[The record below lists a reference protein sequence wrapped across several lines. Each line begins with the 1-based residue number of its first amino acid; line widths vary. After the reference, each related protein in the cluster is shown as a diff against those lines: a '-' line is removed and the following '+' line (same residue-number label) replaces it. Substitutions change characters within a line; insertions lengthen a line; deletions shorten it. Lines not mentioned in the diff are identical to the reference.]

1 MDELEQG
8 SRAADDRSQKTG
20 EALRALREGLGAK
33 LETHRRRVSDIE
45 VDLTSRLMQ
54 LAEEMA
60 KEQATEAAAQL
71 ALRDEELQKLR
82 DTLTER
88 DATLAKLEQ
97 QVADAETTRS
107 RLSAELTESRTAI
120 ESVRNEEC
128 QDCTKLRAELV
139 TAIEQ
144 NSEAQQQILE
154 LESKVADLTQEVLKS
169 QVAATEFAA
178 QQSQENDLLAQSKF
192 AAEQIQKLLDETL
205 ADLEAS
211 ENREATATLQVDDLR
226 AQIERLTSEL
236 ATARDA
242 ETKLA
247 GATQRELQSSDQVA
261 QLLVQITQLTDDL
274 NRSRESES
282 QAVSQHLA
290 TDTAMAELK
299 SAAEKENQIL
309 SHQVSSITA
318 ERDDLAE
325 QLQQARAENT
335 THDDVKA
342 NELAW
347 LEKECAAAE
356 ESRNQLALEFETLLK
371 QHKETEATLAKTL
384 EKQEQYTALLKN
396 AEEKIAELSESTA
409 HEEELE
415 QAQRKF
421 ELALADAQKLKR
433 ENAELQEELARRP
446 EKSEAES
453 PELVSL
459 RVERDALASRVAE
472 LEATPTQI
480 VDPDAERR
488 IEDLQRRFEL
498 AVEDVRHLKQ
508 ENAQLHEKLTKS
520 PHAANHST
528 SISGAMDWQSQKA
541 RLLAALESED
551 EEVISHDRRA
561 ERMSIE
567 ETISTTDRV
576 IADKEREIVDLRA
589 QLADQSFAALA
600 PVELANEVID
610 KDELIAAERAKLEAL
625 QKEWHDKLR
634 TAELE
639 MSIQR
644 AALARKESEIEHKLQ
659 AALQAA
665 ADAPHSPD
673 GKPRRKWLSALGL
686 QADDEKEK

>member
-1 MDELEQG
+1 MEELEQG

-60 KEQATEAAAQL
+60 KEQAAEAEAQL
-71 ALRDEELQKLR
+71 ALRDEQLQKLR

-97 QVADAETTRS
+97 QVSDVESTRS
-107 RLSAELTESRTAI
+107 RLSAELTQSRAAI
-120 ESVRNEEC
+120 ESVRNAGC
-128 QDCTKLRAELV
+128 QDCTKLRAELATV
-139 TAIEQ
+139 SEQ

-154 LESKVADLTQEVLKS
+154 LESKVVDLAQEVLRS
-169 QVAATEFAA
+169 QAAAAEFAA
-178 QQSQENDLLAQSKF
+178 QQGQENDLLAQSQF

-205 ADLEAS
+205 ANLEAS
-211 ENREATATLQVDDLR
+211 ESREATAALQADELQVE
-226 AQIERLTSEL
+226 IERLTSEL
-236 ATARDA
+236 TTAREA

-247 GATQRELQSSDQVA
+247 SATQRELQSSDQVT
-261 QLLVQITQLTDDL
+261 QLLAQVTELSDDL
-274 NRSRESES
+274 SRLREAES
-282 QAVSQHLA
+282 QLVSQHLA
-290 TDTAMAELK
+290 DDTAMAELK
-299 SAAEKENQIL
+299 TAAEKENQL
-309 SHQVSSITA
+309 LADQLTSITA

-325 QLQQARAENT
+325 QLQQVRAEIT
-335 THDDVKA
+335 THDDAKV

-356 ESRNQLALEFETLLK
+356 ESRNQLALEFENLLK
-371 QHKETEATLAKTL
+371 RHKETEATLAKTL
-384 EKQEQYTALLKN
+384 EKQEQYAALLKN

-421 ELALADAQKLKR
+421 ELALVDAQKLKR
-433 ENAELQEELARRP
+433 ENAELQEELTRRP

-472 LEATPTQI
+472 LEATPTQV

-488 IEDLQRRFEL
+488 MEDLQRRFEM

-508 ENAQLHEKLTKS
+508 ENAQLHEKLAKA
-520 PHAANHST
+520 PQAANHSAST
-528 SISGAMDWQSQKA
+528 SGAMDWQSQKA
-541 RLLAALESED
+541 RLLATLESED
-551 EEVISHDRRA
+551 EEVLSHERRE

-576 IADKEREIVDLRA
+576 IADKEREIADLRA
-589 QLADQSFAALA
+589 QLVDQSFAAVA
-600 PVELANEVID
+600 PVDVSNEVID
-610 KDELIAAERAKLEAL
+610 KDELIAAERAKLAAL

-634 TAELE
+634 TAEME

-644 AALARKESEIEHKLQ
+644 AALARKESDIEHKLQ

-665 ADAPHSPD
+665 ADAPNTPD

>member
-1 MDELEQG
+1 
-8 SRAADDRSQKTG
+8 
-20 EALRALREGLGAK
+20 
-33 LETHRRRVSDIE
+33 
-45 VDLTSRLMQ
+45 
-54 LAEEMA
+54 
-60 KEQATEAAAQL
+60 
-71 ALRDEELQKLR
+71 
-82 DTLTER
+82 
-88 DATLAKLEQ
+88 
-97 QVADAETTRS
+97 
-107 RLSAELTESRTAI
+107 
-120 ESVRNEEC
+120 
-128 QDCTKLRAELV
+128 
-139 TAIEQ
+139 
-144 NSEAQQQILE
+144 
-154 LESKVADLTQEVLKS
+154 
-169 QVAATEFAA
+169 VAATEFAA

-261 QLLVQITQLTDDL
+261 QLLVQVTQLTDDL

-282 QAVSQHLA
+282 QALSQHLA
-290 TDTAMAELK
+290 ADTAMAELK

-335 THDDVKA
+335 THDDAKA

-384 EKQEQYTALLKN
+384 EKQEQYAALLKN

-520 PHAANHST
+520 PQAANHST

-551 EEVISHDRRA
+551 EEVISHERRA

-600 PVELANEVID
+600 PVDVANEVID

-665 ADAPHSPD
+665 ADEPHSPD

>member
-60 KEQATEAAAQL
+60 KEQAAEAEAQL
-71 ALRDEELQKLR
+71 ALRDEQLQKLR

-97 QVADAETTRS
+97 QVSDAESTRS
-107 RLSAELTESRTAI
+107 RLSAELTQSRTAI
-120 ESVRNEEC
+120 ESVRHEEC
-128 QDCTKLRAELV
+128 QDCTKLRAELA
-139 TAIEQ
+139 TASEH
-144 NSEAQQQILE
+144 NSEAQQQILV
-154 LESKVADLTQEVLKS
+154 LETKVADLAQEVMKS
-169 QVAATEFAA
+169 QAAAAEFAA
-178 QQSQENDLLAQSKF
+178 QQGQENDLLAQSQF

-205 ADLEAS
+205 ANLEAS
-211 ENREATATLQVDDLR
+211 ESREATTALQADGLQ
-226 AQIERLTSEL
+226 AEIERLTSEL
-236 ATARDA
+236 TTARDA

-247 GATQRELQSSDQVA
+247 SSTQRELQSSDQVA
-261 QLLVQITQLTDDL
+261 QLLAQVTQLTDDL
-274 NRSRESES
+274 SRLRETES
-282 QAVSQHLA
+282 QLVSQHLA
-290 TDTAMAELK
+290 DDTALAELK
-299 SAAEKENQIL
+299 SAADKESQL
-309 SHQVSSITA
+309 LADQVTSITA
-318 ERDDLAE
+318 ERDRLVE
-325 QLQQARAENT
+325 QLQQAQSENT
-335 THDDVKA
+335 THDDAKA

-371 QHKETEATLAKTL
+371 RHKETEATLAETQ
-384 EKQEQYTALLKN
+384 EKQEQYAALLKN

-433 ENAELQEELARRP
+433 ENAELQDELARRP

-472 LEATPTQI
+472 LEATPTQV

-488 IEDLQRRFEL
+488 MEDLQRRFEM

-508 ENAQLHEKLTKS
+508 ENAQLHEKLAKA
-520 PHAANHST
+520 PQAANHSAST
-528 SISGAMDWQSQKA
+528 SGAMDWQSQKA
-541 RLLAALESED
+541 RLLATLESED
-551 EEVISHDRRA
+551 AEVLSHERRE

-576 IADKEREIVDLRA
+576 IADKEREIADLRA
-589 QLADQSFAALA
+589 QLADQSFAAIA
-600 PVELANEVID
+600 PVDVSNEVID
-610 KDELIAAERAKLEAL
+610 KDELIAAERAKLAAL

-634 TAELE
+634 TAEME

-644 AALARKESEIEHKLQ
+644 AALARKESDIEHKLQ

-665 ADAPHSPD
+665 ADAPNTPD